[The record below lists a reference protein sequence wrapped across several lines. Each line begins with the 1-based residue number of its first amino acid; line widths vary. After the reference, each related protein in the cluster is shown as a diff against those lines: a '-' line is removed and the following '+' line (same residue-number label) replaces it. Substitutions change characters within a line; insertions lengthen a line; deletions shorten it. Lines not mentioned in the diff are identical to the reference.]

1 MHIFCYVLA
10 AILTWGGFAAL
21 ANYNDARGYLVIL
34 MGFVAFGLGIFLKK
48 KIKKPEPMQINS
60 AIAPPPK
67 PVQVRQPDMTFSFK
81 PVGSTFDCLY
91 SDIYERQEVLERS
104 GVGDTFHLTEYEWE
118 GKPAFA
124 LIHDGMNADFAV
136 VPAKLVKKVKDL
148 YDNYHII
155 GHITKIG
162 EMPKRDDYIFYCE
175 VQLYC
180 YKDN

>member
-1 MHIFCYVLA
+1 MHIFCYVLGT
-10 AILTWGGFAAL
+10 ILIWGGFAAL
-21 ANYNDARGYLVIL
+21 ANYNDPRGYFVIL
-34 MGFVAFGLGIFLKK
+34 MGFGCFGLGIFLKK
-48 KIKKPEPMQINS
+48 KMKKPEPMPINLNTV
-60 AIAPPPK
+60 PPAQ